1 MREDALVS
9 FSTFSYVEELARRR
23 MPVVARRAF
32 VASVLHV
39 AEAWWSASFA

>member
-1 MREDALVS
+1 MREGAFFS
-9 FSTFSYVEELARRR
+9 FFTFSYVEEFARWR

-39 AEAWWSASFA
+39 VETGWSVGLA